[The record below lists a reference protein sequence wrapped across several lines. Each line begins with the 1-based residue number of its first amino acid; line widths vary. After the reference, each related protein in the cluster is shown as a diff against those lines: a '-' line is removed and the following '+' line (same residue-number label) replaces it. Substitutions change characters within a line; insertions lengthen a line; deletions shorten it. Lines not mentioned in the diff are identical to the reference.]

1 MIGLIAAVWR
11 VLRRLSNESDFARIA
26 VEEVDISSPNTGAQ
40 SRRGKIME
48 DVKARLLLSKLGKLG
63 GDGR

>member
-1 MIGLIAAVWR
+1 MRGGMIGLIAAVWR
-11 VLRRLSNESDFARIA
+11 VLRRLTRIA